1 MVIAPSAMAL
11 VSFETTAGIGATM
24 ESARTGGM
32 PTLLASMAPIQGNLD
47 DRLAR
52 LGKWGAVHRI
62 ADRASEA
69 SASEASKAGGFRR
82 WSVQWTSIQGILDDR
97 LARLGR
103 WGAVHRI
110 ADRASEA
117 SASEASR
124 EGAPGWLV
132 GWGERGSLS

>member
-1 MVIAPSAMAL
+1 MAL
-11 VSFETTAGIGATM
+11 VSSETTAGIGAT
-24 ESARTGGM
+24 ESARMGGM

-69 SASEASKAGGFRR
+69 SASEAS
-82 WSVQWTSIQGILDDR
+82 
-97 LARLGR
+97 
-103 WGAVHRI
+103 
-110 ADRASEA
+110 
-117 SASEASR
+117 R